1 MEGLVYF
8 TINEA
13 NCRVPKKTTTT
24 TTTTTT
30 AEGEKRERDV
40 LSLERSEMKG
50 WQIDAY
56 LSM

>member
-8 TINEA
+8 TINEG
-13 NCRVPKKTTTT
+13 NCRVPKKK
-24 TTTTTT
+24 TTTTT

>member
-8 TINEA
+8 TINEG
-13 NCRVPKKTTTT
+13 NCRVPKKTTITT
-24 TTTTTT
+24 G
-30 AEGEKRERDV
+30 EGEKRERDV
-40 LSLERSEMKG
+40 LSLERSEIKG